1 MNSLGKR
8 VGLGVLALAGLILL
22 VPTFRSGATGG
33 YGTMG
38 GGYGGM
44 MGGGYGGFG
53 GGMGLLGPFA
63 QLLFLALLVAGAY
76 VLFQAVAGD
85 GDHRLGRSGDGAIE
99 ELRNAYARGDI
110 SEEEFERRRATLRL
124 DDER

>member
-1 MNSLGKR
+1 MNSLHKR
-8 VGLGVLALAGLILL
+8 IGLGVLALAGLILL
-22 VPTFRSGATGG
+22 VPTFLSGATGG
-33 YGTMG
+33 YGMMG

-44 MGGGYGGFG
+44 MGGGYGG
-53 GGMGLLGPFA
+53 GMGLLGPFT

-85 GDHRLGRSGDGAIE
+85 GGPRPGRSGDAAIE

-124 DDER
+124 DGER